1 MLMNEDGAKLN
12 GVMLDQK
19 NTHIYFRLQKIGNVM
34 NNYIKSLATFLFN
47 KINDYQNNSE
57 VRKEKPMLWPAGIYF
72 TEKNIEKWIE
82 EHDKRK

>member
-1 MLMNEDGAKLN
+1 
-12 GVMLDQK
+12 
-19 NTHIYFRLQKIGNVM
+19 HIYFRLQKIGNVM